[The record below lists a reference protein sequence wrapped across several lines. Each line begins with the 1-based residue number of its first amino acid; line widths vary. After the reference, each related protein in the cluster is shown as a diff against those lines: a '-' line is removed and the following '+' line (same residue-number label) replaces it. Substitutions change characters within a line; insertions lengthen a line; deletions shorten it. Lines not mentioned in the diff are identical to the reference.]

1 MSIAKLKNLKI
12 YIFLG
17 LERGC
22 IPGKE
27 DEGRGPTVL
36 PEAGA
41 GVSFMKPGSQL

>member
-1 MSIAKLKNLKI
+1 MSIAKLKNLNI

-17 LERGC
+17 LEPGY

-27 DEGRGPTVL
+27 DEGRGPTVQ

-41 GVSFMKPGSQL
+41 GVHFMKPGSQL